1 MSPGIIGPDE
11 GLYNSSSTIK
21 IDENSTLVF
30 DFDSDQTVT
39 WAESG
44 GQDGHLFS
52 IDSYSGVLSFV
63 NAPDYENPTDYPD
76 IGYSDNNY
84 VVTISAQNSSGV
96 TSYHTIS
103 VQVQNVEESGDS
115 PSPTP
120 APTPAPAPVPTPT
133 PTPTPEPTPAPV
145 PTPTPTPTPTPEP
158 TYINTVDEIESI
170 NDLNTSDEVSTFEL
184 TQPIPIG
191 GQDVETL
198 IVGTDKKDK
207 ITGTSKGEV
216 LAGGDGKD
224 VLVGGDGADGFL
236 FQDLDGFG
244 NKEVDKVKDFD
255 SNEGDSVLLD
265 KDVFDL
271 GKRVKLKTVTGK
283 KAAKNTTGSKE
294 DFVYDDKKGLL
305 YYNENGKEEGWGDGG
320 LFAKLQGAP
329 ELGAS
334 DFTVI

>member
-1 MSPGIIGPDE
+1 M
-11 GLYNSSSTIK
+11 
-21 IDENSTLVF
+21 
-30 DFDSDQTVT
+30 
-39 WAESG
+39 
-44 GQDGHLFS
+44 
-52 IDSYSGVLSFV
+52 
-63 NAPDYENPTDYPD
+63 
-76 IGYSDNNY
+76 
-84 VVTISAQNSSGV
+84 
-96 TSYHTIS
+96 
-103 VQVQNVEESGDS
+103 
-115 PSPTP
+115 
-120 APTPAPAPVPTPT
+120 
-133 PTPTPEPTPAPV
+133 
-145 PTPTPTPTPTPEP
+145 
-158 TYINTVDEIESI
+158 
-170 NDLNTSDEVSTFEL
+170 STFEL

-271 GKRVKLKTVTGK
+271 GKRVKIKTVTGK
-283 KAAKNTTGSKE
+283 KAAKNTTDSKE

-320 LFAKLQGAP
+320 LFAKLLGAP

-334 DFTVI
+334 DFIIV